1 MFSLELYWFV
11 LNGLILHFKR
21 VHLRRP
27 SWIEGLVADIS
38 RAEVT
43 RKTYLQ
49 TDREKAIITL
59 HAHAAALAN

>member
-1 MFSLELYWFV
+1 M
-11 LNGLILHFKR
+11 
-21 VHLRRP
+21 
-27 SWIEGLVADIS
+27 ADIS

-59 HAHAAALAN
+59 HAHACSSIGKLAAGFRLSYESTVSLFL